1 MCIAINTRVNVDP
14 RHGYPATCGATA
26 IVTAFAPYRGQGGY
40 YVQWDYGPK
49 RDQWESSGG
58 WMMASIVTIAP
69 EGVRVDPVPR

>member
-1 MCIAINTRVNVDP
+1 MCIAIGTRVIIDP

-26 IVTAFAPYRGQGGY
+26 IVTDFAPYRGQGGY
-40 YVQWDYGPK
+40 YVQWDYGRN

-69 EGVRVDPVPR
+69 DDVRIDPVPR